1 MKNYNKFRCAWS
13 AFAVLLVTGILS
25 FAGCTTSDDTLG
37 SDFLPD
43 NQEMT
48 SGTLRLDKAKRYF
61 ETRLFQTDS
70 IKASNIGSGYFG
82 TSRNDTTGL
91 VSAGFLSQFLSY
103 YRVDSAYFGY
113 RPIFDSAQIV
123 LSITQKGR
131 DTLTP
136 QEFAVYEI
144 INNDYLKRSDTVF
157 YLNFDPTKYVS
168 AEPLFTFTFPNGT
181 STGPSSKA
189 VTMTPTAKG
198 REFVNRL
205 MISDGTKLYQE
216 GVGYSTYTDGAKF
229 VNTFKGL
236 YVKPTHPETMVAGK
250 GSVFGTTL
258 SASGFSIFC
267 RNRVE
272 SDPTL
277 INDTIGALYY
287 FYDTSVTDVGNKS
300 VNIVHH
306 DYAGSQINIA
316 EAVETNTARPLN
328 TNIIVTGMGG
338 VVSELSFTQE
348 FFDAIEEVLTK
359 ANDAAA
365 AKGLPADYKTLA
377 INRGLLTIYFTGGD
391 YDWAKID
398 VPVVTPLMSAA
409 LPRMGSYTNFK
420 KLVGI
425 PDYDY
430 YAEKNYNST
439 LDYGG
444 YINRSQG
451 CYRLDISGF
460 VQQLWNSYKQE
471 KTVVGREKV
480 DLSKIKDRAIYLAPD
495 AYNLFTTAFAKV
507 QGMEGG
513 TNTAPVKIDLTYTLI
528 K

>member
-1 MKNYNKFRCAWS
+1 MKNYNKFRCVWS

-216 GVGYSTYTDGAKF
+216 GVGYSTYTDG
-229 VNTFKGL
+229 
-236 YVKPTHPETMVAGK
+236 
-250 GSVFGTTL
+250 
-258 SASGFSIFC
+258 
-267 RNRVE
+267 
-272 SDPTL
+272 
-277 INDTIGALYY
+277 
-287 FYDTSVTDVGNKS
+287 
-300 VNIVHH
+300 
-306 DYAGSQINIA
+306 
-316 EAVETNTARPLN
+316 
-328 TNIIVTGMGG
+328 
-338 VVSELSFTQE
+338 
-348 FFDAIEEVLTK
+348 
-359 ANDAAA
+359 
-365 AKGLPADYKTLA
+365 
-377 INRGLLTIYFTGGD
+377 
-391 YDWAKID
+391 
-398 VPVVTPLMSAA
+398 
-409 LPRMGSYTNFK
+409 
-420 KLVGI
+420 
-425 PDYDY
+425 
-430 YAEKNYNST
+430 
-439 LDYGG
+439 
-444 YINRSQG
+444 
-451 CYRLDISGF
+451 
-460 VQQLWNSYKQE
+460 
-471 KTVVGREKV
+471 
-480 DLSKIKDRAIYLAPD
+480 
-495 AYNLFTTAFAKV
+495 
-507 QGMEGG
+507 
-513 TNTAPVKIDLTYTLI
+513 
-528 K
+528 